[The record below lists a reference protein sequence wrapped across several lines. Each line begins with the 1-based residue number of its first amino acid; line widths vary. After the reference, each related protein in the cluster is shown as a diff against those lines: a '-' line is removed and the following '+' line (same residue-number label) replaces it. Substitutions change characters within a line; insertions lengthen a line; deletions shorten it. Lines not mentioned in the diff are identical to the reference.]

1 MAEKLSL
8 APNPD
13 FDPIRKSISKFRE
26 MSDEE
31 RAAAIA
37 ADPDFGKI
45 VCRCETVTEA
55 EIRES
60 IRRPVGARDVDG
72 VKRRTRAGMGR
83 CQAGFCTPRVVEILA
98 EELGISPLEV
108 TKFGGD
114 SKLLQGYLFEE
125 DRENA

>member
-1 MAEKLSL
+1 MKKNVVLQMILWMLLIVMLLPL
-8 APNPD
+8 AACD
-13 FDPIRKSISKFRE
+13 KASGT
-26 MSDEE
+26 DE
-31 RAAAIA
+31 
-37 ADPDFGKI
+37 PT
-45 VCRCETVTEA
+45 ETVTEA

-83 CQAGFCTPRVVEILA
+83 CQAGFCTPRTVEILA

-114 SKLLQGYLFEE
+114 SKILRGYLFEE
-125 DRENA
+125 GNKNA